1 MAGELA
7 FIMLGALF
15 VIIFFRSE
23 ISKWRRNKKRQQL
36 DSKTPFD
43 YALQN
48 AKERNSSLTK
58 KLSVVRETQR
68 IEAQNKLMEDALE
81 RELRVESEDSF
92 RKLHESNDEAEAR
105 RIHMIRTAD
114 TLSTI
119 AKEYGTTAD
128 ELIKI
133 NLVRHPRDLAV
144 GNTLIIPEED

>member
-48 AKERNSSLTK
+48 AKERNRSLTK

>member
-7 FIMLGALF
+7 FFTMVALF
-15 VIIFFRSE
+15 LIIVVGSE
-23 ISKWRRNKKRQQL
+23 MSKLRHNKKRQQL

-48 AKERNSSLTK
+48 AKERNRSLTK

-92 RKLHESNDEAEAR
+92 RKLHESNDEAESR

>member
-48 AKERNSSLTK
+48 AKERNRSLTK
-58 KLSVVRETQR
+58 KLSVVIETQR